1 MTFTEAIEAGLK
13 EIETLM
19 GDKEFTYDGEVFK
32 CHVGTQTVSSVL
44 ETGGF
49 DETQTIVL
57 VVRKSEFSDDI
68 YPQDNEKIIYNEV
81 TYWVDTVNTDATDT
95 FLNLVLR
102 KTK

>member
-1 MTFTEAIEAGLK
+1 MTFQETIESGLK
-13 EIETLM
+13 QMETML
-19 GDKEFTYDGEVFK
+19 GSKEFTYDGEVFK

-57 VVRKSEFSDDI
+57 VVRKSVFDDGI

-81 TYWVDTVNTDATDT
+81 TYYVDVVNFDATDS
-95 FLNLVLR
+95 FLNIVLK